1 MKGLQNSTHS
11 KIGNVEK
18 LKRCSMSSTFQD
30 LKEAKRINFLQ
41 NVDKDYFKMIKSTMK
56 MEKENTRKNYEF
68 QKTFN
73 RTKYSSNDEVLE

>member
-1 MKGLQNSTHS
+1 
-11 KIGNVEK
+11 
-18 LKRCSMSSTFQD
+18 MSSTFQD